1 LTAAFRWEN
10 PVLKIET
17 IANGLQVAA
26 KWFYGD
32 RIATHSFP
40 VIDNQSQVNF
50 VLNKALDFAN
60 QLYPIG
66 ALTKEESAGKDGRV
80 V

>member
-10 PVLKIET
+10 QVLKIET

-26 KWFYGD
+26 KVVLA
-32 RIATHSFP
+32 IALQPNSFP

-50 VLNKALDFAN
+50 VLNKALGFAT
-60 QLYPIG
+60 QLT
-66 ALTKEESAGKDGRV
+66 LLV
-80 V
+80 H